1 MNRLNL
7 TLDSD
12 TAARLERHARSS
24 GNARAKL
31 AREILRDG
39 LLRREEQE
47 RRRKLAL
54 DYAAGR
60 RDARALLKNLEAAQF
75 DLMADEDDA

>member
-1 MNRLNL
+1 MPRLNL
-7 TLDSD
+7 TLDPD
-12 TAARLERHARSS
+12 TAARLERHARST
-24 GNARAKL
+24 GHRRAMV

-39 LLRREEQE
+39 LLRREERD

-60 RDARALLKNLEAAQF
+60 SDARALLKEIESAQF
-75 DLMADEDDA
+75 DLLADEDA

>member
-1 MNRLNL
+1 MV
-7 TLDSD
+7 
-12 TAARLERHARSS
+12 
-24 GNARAKL
+24 

-39 LLRREEQE
+39 LLRREERD

-60 RDARALLKNLEAAQF
+60 SDARALLKEIESAQF
-75 DLMADEDDA
+75 DLLADEDA